1 LQQVGQL
8 FGTTDGTQSSGF
20 TSTSDY
26 LFPGFSFDNTYAQP
40 NLMLQALQD
49 SVELPGT
56 TVQRTSV
63 LGLQDAKAAEIQKML
78 RTVQ

>member
-1 LQQVGQL
+1 MGEL
-8 FGTTDGTQSSGF
+8 FGTSDGTQSSGF

-26 LFPGFSFDNTYAQP
+26 LFPGFSFDNTDARP

-49 SVELPGT
+49 SVALPGT
-56 TVQRTSV
+56 TVQMASLR
-63 LGLQDAKAAEIQKML
+63 GLQDAKAAEIQEML